1 LSFLPEMKCLD
12 CGIKKIPDGCKGLVF
27 LIQEDRAGEYVICST
42 CHQRRAQSIVQ
53 SELDRRRKIIEA
65 ETRESGKKKKSSSS
79 RPGGS
84 NRQGSQH

>member
-1 LSFLPEMKCLD
+1 MKCLD

-27 LIQEDRAGEYVICST
+27 LIQEDRVGEYVLCSG
-42 CHQRRAQSIVQ
+42 CHQIRMQSIVQ
-53 SELDRRRKIIEA
+53 SELDRRRKIIEI
-65 ETRESGKKKKSSSS
+65 ETRENSKKKKSSSS